1 MLLGGIYILRSLA
14 FFMFFSYPPSPT
26 TTLVFGAVLGTLWL
40 GVVPLVSGIIVHLFG
55 LRFMATLSGIAF
67 MSHQVGSFLGA
78 WGGGYIFNLFG
89 NYDLA
94 WQLAVAI
101 GLAAGLFQMSMNIQP
116 SERIRKQFAT

>member
-1 MLLGGIYILRSLA
+1 M
-14 FFMFFSYPPSPT
+14 
-26 TTLVFGAVLGTLWL
+26 
-40 GVVPLVSGIIVHLFG
+40 PLVSGLIVHLFG

-94 WQLAVAI
+94 WKLAVAI
-101 GLAAGLFQMSMNIQP
+101 GLAAGLFQMTMNTQP
-116 SERIRKQFAT
+116 SERIRNQLAT

>member
-1 MLLGGIYILRSLA
+1 
-14 FFMFFSYPPSPT
+14 
-26 TTLVFGAVLGTLWL
+26 LGTLWL
-40 GVVPLVSGIIVHLFG
+40 GVVPLVSGLIVHLFG

-94 WQLAVAI
+94 WKLAVAI
-101 GLAAGLFQMSMNIQP
+101 GLAAGLFQMTMNTQP
-116 SERIRKQFAT
+116 SERIRNQLAT